1 MPGRPSGEVMPT
13 SSGSDAAAQETEKS
27 QSAEAGQSPSVASR
41 TSCSQ
46 FRLRR
51 PKRTAWIRK
60 ADRCK
65 LIRTFQEVMPGR
77 TSGEVRLLRRKPFRS
92 TVMGRPSTD
101 KSIVKEIRSR
111 TGALRDDGTGT
122 VA

>member
-1 MPGRPSGEVMPT
+1 MPGRASGEVMPT

-51 PKRTAWIRK
+51 PKRTAWIRN

-77 TSGEVRLLRRKPFRS
+77 TSGEVRP
-92 TVMGRPSTD
+92 TPSGSEAASQEVSFLTSGSFTHQW
-101 KSIVKEIRSR
+101 KLVVFFLE
-111 TGALRDDGTGT
+111 
-122 VA
+122 